1 MALTA
6 MMQQYFQ
13 VKEKHEDCILFFR
26 LGDFYEMFFS
36 DAETASKELGLVLTG
51 RACGLEQKAPMCGI
65 PYHAANTY
73 VGRLI
78 NKGYKVAICE
88 QLEDPSMTKN
98 IVKRDVVKIIT
109 PGTYSDPT
117 FLEEGKNN
125 FIMSIYV
132 DENYS
137 LISLCFTDISTG
149 EFFCTDS
156 TYNLTT
162 IMDEISKFNPNEII
176 LQNSKQN
183 KLVSYIEEKFSVSFT
198 RRDEEYFT
206 KNAILNIK
214 NQFINYAEK
223 NMNKILSYGIN
234 GLLNYILETQK
245 ISLSNI
251 TQLDYYNIV
260 DYLTIDINSRR
271 NLELVENMRE
281 KAKKGS
287 LLWIL
292 DKTNTAMGS
301 RQLRKWIEQPLIKRS
316 SIENRLGAVE
326 ELVNSQSFHGDLKVA
341 LKKVYDIERIVG
353 KISSKSINARELL
366 SLKNSI
372 SAIPSIKNR
381 LKNSSSSLLIDI
393 YENMDELEDI
403 FEVLEA
409 SLIENPSISLKEG
422 NIIKT
427 GYNKSVDELRD
438 IKLHGKEW
446 IAALECSEREV
457 TGIKSLK
464 VSYNRVFGYYIEIT
478 NSNLS
483 SVPEGRY
490 IRKQTLSNAERYI
503 TSDLKVMEDK
513 ILGAEEKLINI
524 EYELFSEI
532 RNIIETHIDRI
543 KLVSKLIAEL
553 DCICSLS
560 EIALENHYCKPTI
573 NANGIISIT
582 EGRHAV
588 VEKMIPRGT
597 FITNNTLINNK
608 DEQLLLITGPN
619 MAGKSTYMRQVAL
632 IIIMAQ
638 IGSFVPAEAANLCIC
653 DKVFTRIGASDDL
666 SSGKST
672 FMVEMWEVSNIL
684 SNATSNSLI
693 LLDEVGRGTST
704 YDGLSIAWSV
714 IEYICNTK
722 KLKSKTLFAT
732 HYHELTKL
740 EGMVKGVKNYSVAVK
755 EIGNEIIFL
764 RKIIPGGAD
773 QSYGIE
779 VAKLAGLPIKVINRS
794 KEILK
799 SLEENHLSY
808 EYFNHTLKEVA
819 VTKDDITQLNFSDIE
834 KNNIIRELSTF
845 DILNMTPMESMN
857 KFYEII
863 NKAKAL

>member
-1 MALTA
+1 MALSP

-36 DAETASKELGLVLTG
+36 DAETASKELELVLTG
-51 RACGLEQKAPMCGI
+51 RVCGLEEKAPMCGI
-65 PYHAANTY
+65 PYHAANNY
-73 VGRLI
+73 ISRLI
-78 NKGYKVAICE
+78 SKGYKVAICE
-88 QLEDPSMTKN
+88 QLEDASLTKG

-109 PGTYSDPT
+109 PGTYTDPT

-125 FIMSIYV
+125 FIMSLYIN
-132 DENYS
+132 DKDNA
-137 LISLCFTDISTG
+137 ISLCFTDISTG

-156 TYNLTT
+156 EYNLT
-162 IMDEISKFNPNEII
+162 IVMDEISKFNPKEII
-176 LQNSKQN
+176 LQNNKQN
-183 KLVSYIEEKFSVSFT
+183 KIIPYIEERFSVSFT
-198 RRDEEYFT
+198 CRDDNYFT
-206 KNAILNIK
+206 KDATFNIE
-214 NQFINYAEK
+214 NQFANLEEDSINEV
-223 NMNKILSYGIN
+223 LSYAIN

-251 TQLDYYNIV
+251 TELDHYNIV

-271 NLELVENMRE
+271 NLELVENIRE
-281 KAKKGS
+281 KTKKGS

-301 RQLRKWIEQPLIKRS
+301 RQLRKWIEQPLINRE
-316 SIENRLGAVE
+316 SIENRLCAVE
-326 ELVNSQSFHGDLKVA
+326 ELVNSQSFQGDLKEV
-341 LKKVYDIERIVG
+341 LKKIYDIERIVG
-353 KISSKSINARELL
+353 KISSKGVNARELL

-372 SAIPSIKNR
+372 STLPSIKNT
-381 LKNSSSSLLIDI
+381 LKNSSSSLLMDI
-393 YENMDELEDI
+393 YQNIDELKDI
-403 FEVLEA
+403 FEILEA
-409 SLIENPSISLKEG
+409 SIIDNPSVSLKEG

-427 GYNKSVDELRD
+427 GYNSSIDELRD

-446 IAALECSEREV
+446 IAALECSEREA

-478 NSNLS
+478 NSNIS

-503 TSDLKVMEDK
+503 TSELKVMEDK

-524 EYELFSEI
+524 EYELFTEI
-532 RNIIETHIDRI
+532 RNTIETHIDRM
-543 KLVSKLIAEL
+543 KRVSKLIAEL

-573 NANGIISIT
+573 NDNGSISIT

-588 VEKMIPRGT
+588 VEKMIPRGA
-597 FITNNTLINNK
+597 FITNSTLINNK
-608 DEQLLLITGPN
+608 DEQLILITGPN

-632 IIIMAQ
+632 ITIMAQ

-666 SSGKST
+666 ASGKST

-684 SNATSNSLI
+684 KNATNKSLI

-740 EGMVKGVKNYSVAVK
+740 EGIVPGVKNYSVAVK
-755 EIGNEIIFL
+755 EIGNEIVFL
-764 RKIIPGGAD
+764 RKIVPGGAD

-779 VAKLAGLPIKVINRS
+779 VAKLAGLPMKVINRS
-794 KEILK
+794 KEILQ
-799 SLEENHLSY
+799 SLEKVPLSF
-808 EYFNHTLKEVA
+808 EHVNEKLKEVA
-819 VTKDDITQLNFSDIE
+819 ASKDDLMQLDFSDIE
-834 KNNIIRELSTF
+834 RNNIIREIATF
-845 DILNMTPMESMN
+845 DILNMTPMESMS
-857 KFYEII
+857 KLYEII

>member
-1 MALTA
+1 

-36 DAETASKELGLVLTG
+36 DAETASKELELVLTG
-51 RACGLEQKAPMCGI
+51 RDCGLEKKAPMCGI
-65 PYHAANTY
+65 PHHAANAY
-73 VGRLI
+73 ISRLI
-78 NKGYKVAICE
+78 SKGYKVAICE
-88 QLEDPSMTKN
+88 QLEDPSVAKG

-109 PGTYSDPT
+109 PGTYTDPT
-117 FLEEGKNN
+117 FLEESKNN

-132 DENYS
+132 NEKNS

-156 TYNLTT
+156 EYNLT
-162 IMDEISKFNPNEII
+162 IVMDEISKFNPKEII
-176 LQNSKQN
+176 LQSDKQN
-183 KLVSYIEEKFSVSFT
+183 IIIPYIEERFSVSFT
-198 RRDEEYFT
+198 RRENEYFT
-206 KNAILNIK
+206 KDAMLNIK
-214 NQFINYAEK
+214 NQFLNFNENCINE
-223 NMNKILSYGIN
+223 ILSYGIN

-251 TQLDYYNIV
+251 SELEHYNIV

-271 NLELVENMRE
+271 NLELVENIRE
-281 KAKKGS
+281 KTKKGS

-301 RQLRKWIEQPLIKRS
+301 RQLRKWIEQPLINKT
-316 SIENRLGAVE
+316 SIENRLNAVE
-326 ELVNSQSFHGDLKVA
+326 ELVNSQSFQSNLKDS

-353 KISSKSINARELL
+353 KISSKSVNAKELL
-366 SLKNSI
+366 SLKSSIATIPGIKDTLKDSNSTL
-372 SAIPSIKNR
+372 
-381 LKNSSSSLLIDI
+381 LKDI
-393 YENMDELEDI
+393 HENIDELKDI
-403 FEVLEA
+403 FIILEA
-409 SLIENPSISLKEG
+409 SITDNPSVSLKEG
-422 NIIKT
+422 NIIKA
-427 GYNKSVDELRD
+427 GYNSSVDELRN
-438 IKLHGKEW
+438 IKLNGKEW
-446 IAALECSEREV
+446 ISALECSEREA

-464 VSYNRVFGYYIEIT
+464 VSYNRVFGYYIEVT

-503 TSDLKVMEDK
+503 TSELKVMEDK

-524 EYELFSEI
+524 EYELFTEI
-532 RNIIETHIDRI
+532 RNTIENHIDRM
-543 KLVSKLIAEL
+543 KRVSKLIAEL

-560 EIALENHYCKPTI
+560 EIALENNYCKPTI
-573 NANGIISIT
+573 NDNGNINIT

-588 VEKMIPRGT
+588 VEKMIARGT
-597 FITNNTLINNK
+597 FITNSTLINNK
-608 DEQLLLITGPN
+608 EEQLILITGPN

-632 IIIMAQ
+632 ITIMAQ
-638 IGSFVPAEAANLCIC
+638 MGSFVPAEAANLCVC

-666 SSGKST
+666 ASGKST

-684 SNATSNSLI
+684 KNATNKSLI

-740 EGMVKGVKNYSVAVK
+740 EGMIKGVKNYSVAVK

-764 RKIIPGGAD
+764 RKIVPGGAD

-779 VAKLAGLPIKVINRS
+779 VAKLAGLPMKVINRS
-794 KEILK
+794 KEILQ
-799 SLEENHLSY
+799 SLEKVPLSF
-808 EYFNHTLKEVA
+808 EHVSHKLKEVA
-819 VTKDDITQLNFSDIE
+819 VDKDEQMQLDFGDLE
-834 KNNIIRELSTF
+834 KNNIIREIATF

-857 KFYEII
+857 KLYEII
-863 NKAKAL
+863 SKAKAL

>member
-51 RACGLEQKAPMCGI
+51 RNCGLEQKAPMCGI

-73 VGRLI
+73 IGKLI
-78 NKGYKVAICE
+78 IKGYKVAICE

-98 IVKRDVVKIIT
+98 IVKRDVIKIIT

-117 FLEEGKNN
+117 FLEEDKNN
-125 FIMSIYV
+125 FIMSIYI
-132 DENYS
+132 DENDS

-149 EFFCTDS
+149 EFFCADS
-156 TYNLTT
+156 EYNLTT
-162 IMDEISKFNPNEII
+162 IMDEISKFNPKEII
-176 LQNSKQN
+176 LQNNKQN
-183 KLVSYIEEKFSVSFT
+183 KIVPYIEERFPVSFT
-198 RRDEEYFT
+198 IRDKEYFT
-206 KNAILNIK
+206 RDAMFNIK
-214 NQFINYAEK
+214 KQFKNYTENNINEV
-223 NMNKILSYGIN
+223 LSCGIN

-251 TQLDYYNIV
+251 TKLEHYNIV

-271 NLELVENMRE
+271 NLELIENIRE
-281 KAKKGS
+281 KSKKGS

-301 RQLRKWIEQPLIKRS
+301 RQLRKWIEQPLINKA
-316 SIENRLGAVE
+316 SIESRLNAVE
-326 ELVNSQSFHGDLKVA
+326 ELINCQAFQGDLKEV

-353 KISSKSINARELL
+353 KISSKSVNARELL

-372 SAIPSIKNR
+372 STIPSIKNI
-381 LKNSSSSLLIDI
+381 LKNSNSSLLMDI
-393 YENMDELEDI
+393 YTNMDDLKDI
-403 FEVLEA
+403 YEVLEA
-409 SLIENPSISLKEG
+409 SIIDSPPISLKEG
-422 NIIKT
+422 NIIKV
-427 GYNKSVDELRD
+427 GYKSSIDELRD
-438 IKLHGKEW
+438 IRLHGKEW

-464 VSYNRVFGYYIEIT
+464 VSYNRVFGYYIEVT

-524 EYELFSEI
+524 EYELFTEI
-532 RNIIETHIDRI
+532 RNIIETHIDRM
-543 KLVSKLIAEL
+543 KNVSKLIAEL

-560 EIALENHYCKPTI
+560 EIAMDNHYCKPVI
-573 NANGIISIT
+573 NDNGSISVT

-597 FITNNTLINNK
+597 FITNNTLINNS

-638 IGSFVPAEAANLCIC
+638 IGSFVPAKAANLCIC

-684 SNATSNSLI
+684 KNATNNSLI

-740 EGMVKGVKNYSVAVK
+740 EGMINGVKNYSVAVK

-764 RKIIPGGAD
+764 RKIVPGGAD

-779 VAKLAGLPIKVINRS
+779 VAKLAGLPMKVINRS
-794 KEILK
+794 KEILQ
-799 SLEENHLSY
+799 SLEHVNLTY
-808 EYFNHTLKEVA
+808 EHVNQLKEVA
-819 VTKDDITQLNFSDIE
+819 VTKNNITQLEFSDIE
-834 KNNIIRELSTF
+834 KNNIIKEISTF

-857 KFYEII
+857 KLYEII
-863 NKAKAL
+863 SRAKDL